1 MDRYMTHGAGL
12 VFLGLIV
19 ERRNRR
25 RCRINR
31 ERVAFQTE
39 QVDVA
44 AAQQPWIGRTMRR
57 MAGHATFGLDW
68 RMLKG
73 EWTGFVSVAIEAE
86 LVLRSRGTQ
95 LVR

>member
-1 MDRYMTHGAGL
+1 MDRYMTHGASL
-12 VFLGLIV
+12 VLLRLIV
-19 ERRNRR
+19 KRGNCRRGG
-25 RCRINR
+25 INR
-31 ERVAFQTE
+31 ERVAFKAE

-73 EWTGFVSVAIEAE
+73 EWAGFISVAIETE
-86 LVLRSRGTQ
+86 LVLRSRGT
-95 LVR
+95 